1 MISTK
6 WWFRNNTLLSL
17 LTRTGIIVSF
27 TILFSS
33 PQIAGIVMLGL
44 QFAFTLYFIVTV
56 RYTKIRY
63 FIILAA
69 NSLLMIGIILA
80 TYLGATS
87 PLNSSGWLS
96 ASKAYMAMYFTLV
109 MLFFVASMGELVMRH

>member
-1 MISTK
+1 
-6 WWFRNNTLLSL
+6 
-17 LTRTGIIVSF
+17 
-27 TILFSS
+27 
-33 PQIAGIVMLGL
+33 MLGL